1 LVILGRLD
9 SYMVGCS
16 TLFLT
21 CSARGGLSRYQP
33 TRVKVHVNTENFS
46 QFIDFYA
53 YLQDTFSHVVHV
65 VQVLGPYW

>member
-1 LVILGRLD
+1 
-9 SYMVGCS
+9 M
-16 TLFLT
+16 T
-21 CSARGGLSRYQP
+21 RYQP